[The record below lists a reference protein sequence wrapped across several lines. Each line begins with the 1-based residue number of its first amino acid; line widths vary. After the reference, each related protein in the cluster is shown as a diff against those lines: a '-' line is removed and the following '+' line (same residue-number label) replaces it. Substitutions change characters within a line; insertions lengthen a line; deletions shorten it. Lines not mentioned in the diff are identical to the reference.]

1 MSFEDPE
8 LLGTSGAKDDR
19 GLVSVTVPYFAETLA
34 AALRVGASP
43 LGGLSEQSRT
53 FRAGPSG
60 HFEVEVTFEGEDSG
74 DGKSDSEREADAV
87 YSAQGSFRE
96 EPIESHPKIEDL
108 VKKYNGQRD
117 SSTGKVTFPASM
129 EGTGGTNALA
139 GEEGVAAEKPN
150 PMAGVEKYMALEI
163 VWTRSYIQS
172 NKPTKI
178 FANVGKVIKAPPG
191 GPPKLAGRKSWL
203 VMPPKLTKRGKV
215 WEVEE
220 QWTLLPEGSPE
231 DVYNL

>member
-8 LLGTSGAKDDR
+8 LLGTSGARDDR
-19 GLVSVTVPYFAETLA
+19 GLVSVTVPYFAETLEE
-34 AALRVGASP
+34 ALTVGASP
-43 LGGLSEQSRT
+43 LANLQEQSRT

-60 HFEVEVTFEGEDSG
+60 HFEVEVTFEGD
-74 DGKSDSEREADAV
+74 DGSAGNDTAKESSTV

-96 EPIESHPKIEDL
+96 EPIESHPKIEEL
-108 VKKYNGQRD
+108 IKKYNGQRGEG
-117 SSTGKVTFPASM
+117 GKITFDATLS
-129 EGTGGTNALA
+129 GSGGTNALA
-139 GEEGVAAEKPN
+139 GEAGVAAEKPN

-163 VWTRSYIQS
+163 VWSRSYIQKS
-172 NKPTKI
+172 KPTNI
-178 FANVGKVIKAPPG
+178 FKNVGRVISAPPG
-191 GPPKLAGRKSWL
+191 GAPKLPGRKSWL
-203 VMPPKLTKRGKV
+203 VMPPKMTKRGKV